1 MTRNRIELRAPSHTG
16 RVAELIAITFAECV
30 YPINVEVVNCMPH
43 DITLSEVK
51 GLYLRGVTV
60 FDGSNKK
67 VVQIESEA
75 QFIRLASSVQ
85 QIAVLNGHEYAVMT
99 IETIAGDEQSRDPEP
114 KPEPEVDL
122 NQKPEITDQGGDE
135 SGNGTGDDSG
145 NDDGKTDYSE
155 ENPGA
160 NADDNKEGNEPPLI
174 GEQTPPQENDE
185 ATETDA
191 PKKVSS
197 KKPGKSYA
205 NSSKSGD

>member
-30 YPINVEVVNCMPH
+30 YPINVEVVNRMPH

-67 VVQIESEA
+67 VVQIENEA

-114 KPEPEVDL
+114 KPEPEVDR

-135 SGNGTGDDSG
+135 SGNGTGDDPG
-145 NDDGKTDYSE
+145 NDDGKTDHPE

-160 NADDNKEGNEPPLI
+160 NADDNKGGNEPSLV
-174 GEQTPPQENDE
+174 GKQTASQANDE
-185 ATETDA
+185 ATEIDFH
-191 PKKVSS
+191 KKRSTRKS
-197 KKPGKSYA
+197 GKLHA
-205 NSSKSGD
+205 NSSKSGG